1 MFLSFVSDL
10 KGIKPSSALLQSR
23 TGLSMCAL
31 TTQAHIW
38 GHAHTHM
45 LTRYPRACT
54 QNRHSIR
61 FVGRRSP
68 SMVPW
73 LLQGDPSEL
82 LAQDRVTGG
91 VSGGPELPGLLLP
104 AGGWDTRGFWGPDS
118 LHSEPAMASALHP
131 ETSDQAV
138 GSQWASPLPAS
149 TVDIQLL

>member
-10 KGIKPSSALLQSR
+10 KGIKPSFALLQSPI
-23 TGLSMCAL
+23 GLCTCAR

-61 FVGRRSP
+61 FVGWQSP

-82 LAQDRVTGG
+82 LAQDRVTRG
-91 VSGGPELPGLLLP
+91 VSGGPELPGLLP
-104 AGGWDTRGFWGPDS
+104 AGGGELG
-118 LHSEPAMASALHP
+118 ASGGLI
-131 ETSDQAV
+131 
-138 GSQWASPLPAS
+138 L
-149 TVDIQLL
+149 

>member
-1 MFLSFVSDL
+1 MRRLSLRGMFLSFVSDL

-23 TGLSMCAL
+23 IGLSMCAL

-61 FVGRRSP
+61 FVGWRSP

-104 AGGWDTRGFWGPDS
+104 AGGGELGASGGLILCTQSQQWPQLCTLRLQTR
-118 LHSEPAMASALHP
+118 
-131 ETSDQAV
+131 Q
-138 GSQWASPLPAS
+138 
-149 TVDIQLL
+149 